1 MINRLLRGRMFA
13 FPDDFAIVLNVG
25 VAFGANHQHHGI
37 AIQLELVH
45 QRFALRME
53 MNRRQQAET
62 DGAGF
67 AGNNARILA
76 GFPSTRMPRAATA
89 S

>member
-13 FPDDFAIVLNVG
+13 FPDDFPIVLNVG

-76 GFPSTRMPRAATA
+76 RRVSR
-89 S
+89 